1 VARPGRAVLF
11 SLYGSHAVA
20 VSLDLQAESILQK
33 NIRSLDFPLLE
44 ENKET
49 EAAIS
54 STRANERERIE
65 AWLEAEGISFESVK
79 DFNSHFH
86 IAANLK
92 NIQVQISEPKV
103 RRGVLA
109 VQAVVSLDDQ
119 QVWKASKIRKEDLH
133 TIFLSLFEKLDRSE
147 YLFMLQEDFFSKS
160 WLRIQRTLYIEDITR
175 TSLLNEMKDL
185 NVKFVGV
192 NYDLNEALDNAPKSD
207 KKEETIYT

>member
-1 VARPGRAVLF
+1 M
-11 SLYGSHAVA
+11 
-20 VSLDLQAESILQK
+20 
-33 NIRSLDFPLLE
+33 LE

-49 EAAIS
+49 ETAIPP
-54 STRANERERIE
+54 TRTNERIE
-65 AWLEAEGISFESVK
+65 RWLEAEGISFEAVK

-86 IAANLK
+86 ISANLK
-92 NIQVQISEPKV
+92 NIQVQISQPKV

-119 QVWKASKIRKEDLH
+119 QVWKAQKISKEDLH

-160 WLRIQRTLYIEDITR
+160 WLRIQRTLYIEDLSRSI
-175 TSLLNEMKDL
+175 LLNEMKGL
-185 NVKFVGV
+185 NLKFVDV